1 MQPDFIAMASENIPN
16 ALADL
21 NFFRAKTWFFRG
33 RGFEVWFWYLDI
45 KFGRNL
51 DIVYLIFSY
60 HNCSYQPEIATNDGS
75 SRIFRTSN
83 ILRPRKSEP
92 IHQDSP
98 TQFPRSVS
106 QKLHVGRSIENLQH
120 VGCKKNFQTRKTEP
134 THQGFLTGPI
144 KKKSELETRT

>member
-1 MQPDFIAMASENIPN
+1 MHQRIRIFSGRKLGFSGEGVSRSGFGILI
-16 ALADL
+16 L
-21 NFFRAKTWFFRG
+21 NLEEIQILIHFNKKI
-33 RGFEVWFWYLDI
+33 L
-45 KFGRNL
+45 
-51 DIVYLIFSY
+51 VYLIFSY